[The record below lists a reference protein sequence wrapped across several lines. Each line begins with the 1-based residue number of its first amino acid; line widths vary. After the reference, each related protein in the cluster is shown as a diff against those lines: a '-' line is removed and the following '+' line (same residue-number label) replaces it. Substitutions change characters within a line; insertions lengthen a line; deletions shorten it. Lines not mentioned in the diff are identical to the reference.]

1 MAKKLT
7 ESDLF
12 LSAADNNLENLK
24 RIYDELTEDDKKRI
38 IVANLDLGYD
48 IDNIEEKMYFINH
61 LPYEYKVQLIEML
74 QDQATVIEKVETE
87 N

>member
-1 MAKKLT
+1 MAKKLE

-61 LPYEYKVQLIEML
+61 LPYEYKIQLIEML
-74 QDQATVIEKVETE
+74 
-87 N
+87 